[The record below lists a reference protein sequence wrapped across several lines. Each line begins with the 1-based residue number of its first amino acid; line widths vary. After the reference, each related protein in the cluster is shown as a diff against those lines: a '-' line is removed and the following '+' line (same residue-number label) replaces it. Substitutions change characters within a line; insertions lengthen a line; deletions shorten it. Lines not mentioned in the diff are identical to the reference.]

1 MMAQRSLLGSDSRV
15 DEKTASEGNEE
26 LDRMEI
32 RMRMRYGEN
41 RRRDKGVPI
50 ACDCSAAVLVATSRD
65 PNTRGKLY
73 FSCPNEI
80 SDGPGRGCGF
90 MRWWTVALCDE
101 FEKIKEERN
110 EMKQD
115 LDAAKKRIEAQEEK
129 IFLMEDKFEALEKKY
144 QSLNKYLSPSSSSPD
159 SNTLHKIS
167 PVHLPI
173 DMDVV
178 PHIDL
183 KFVSDVLAIIIADG
197 RENLPVLNP
206 GVGYWVDKTTVTWF
220 KFNHDLSVAIAEIL
234 QHNWHHEWPTYRLI
248 PEDVKRRWFKLLARK
263 YTWDPMHTST
273 VWTQFNLV
281 ARTIFRDQM
290 RAFMRIWARSGDK
303 PDWVNLIVWNNFCE
317 MFAEFGLLFRR

>member
-1 MMAQRSLLGSDSRV
+1 RSLLGGDSRV

-73 FSCPNEI
+73 FSCPYEI

-129 IFLMEDKFEALEKKY
+129 IFLMEEKFEALEKKY

-303 PDWVNLIVWNNFCE
+303 PDWVNLIVWNNLCD

>member
-1 MMAQRSLLGSDSRV
+1 MMAQRSLLGGDSRV

-73 FSCPNEI
+73 FSCPYEI

-129 IFLMEDKFEALEKKY
+129 IFLMEEKFEALEKKY

-173 DMDVV
+173 EDVV

-220 KFNHDLSVAIAEIL
+220 KFNHDLSSRL
-234 QHNWHHEWPTYRLI
+234 RRYSSTTGTMSGRPT
-248 PEDVKRRWFKLLARK
+248 A
-263 YTWDPMHTST
+263 
-273 VWTQFNLV
+273 
-281 ARTIFRDQM
+281 
-290 RAFMRIWARSGDK
+290 
-303 PDWVNLIVWNNFCE
+303 
-317 MFAEFGLLFRR
+317 